1 MKDKIKMWNLEKNN
15 ANVAMIDENEQS
27 IRYADIQMIIEKI
40 DNVCGQRDVVSCL
53 CKNIFGSIIGY
64 LAFIELHIVPILL
77 EASIEKSLMKKV
89 CINYEPYYI
98 WAPEEMYFEEYCECI
113 SFLGYLFMEEKRGKS
128 SYYTS
133 QFSGL
138 AINVRN
144 NRKQ

>member
-77 EASIEKSLMKKV
+77 EASIEKSLMKKYV
-89 CINYEPYYI
+89 
-98 WAPEEMYFEEYCECI
+98 
-113 SFLGYLFMEEKRGKS
+113 
-128 SYYTS
+128 
-133 QFSGL
+133 
-138 AINVRN
+138 
-144 NRKQ
+144 